1 MFSNQALQQLDTV
14 VRNCIF
20 KYTLQ
25 SLIDVLQFIFS
36 GIRSL
41 ITMRNLYNA
50 GSITEETA
58 ALQKRRVKMILTNLA
73 YFTALLIIALIMF
86 FMNAGQWIYISI
98 AAVLIFYIFV
108 DRPML
113 KGFEQDLRAAI
124 LKHGVMKR
132 LDESLYTPK
141 GGIKPGYITDAGF
154 VNVITE
160 QGFLSRELIEGRSGD
175 IHVEIADVTF
185 PIRENGFNKMFSGC
199 MMHLTVPDAN
209 MELLDVKSGDV
220 SHIAPGRERNL
231 VTKLGEFIP
240 GSLYLHR
247 EGEKLDILL
256 RGRFVG
262 FQINPLGEVHEST
275 LTSDPLPELG
285 TALKLAGGR

>member
-1 MFSNQALQQLDTV
+1 MQNSY
-14 VRNCIF
+14 
-20 KYTLQ
+20 K
-25 SLIDVLQFIFS
+25 
-36 GIRSL
+36 GG
-41 ITMRNLYNA
+41 NA
-50 GSITEETA
+50 GPITEEVVK
-58 ALQKRRVKMILTNLA
+58 LQKRRVKMILTNLV
-73 YFTALLIIALIMF
+73 YFIALLIIALIMF
-86 FMNAGQWIYISI
+86 FMNAGHWIYLPI
-98 AAVLIFYIFV
+98 AAVLVFYIFV

-124 LKHGVMKR
+124 LNHGVMKR

-160 QGFLSRELIEGRSGD
+160 QGFLSRELIEGKSGD

-185 PIRENGFNKMFSGC
+185 PIRENGLNKMFSGC
-199 MMHLTVPDAN
+199 MMHLTVPGAD
-209 MELLDVKSGDV
+209 MELLDVKAGDV

>member
-1 MFSNQALQQLDTV
+1 M
-14 VRNCIF
+14 
-20 KYTLQ
+20 
-25 SLIDVLQFIFS
+25 
-36 GIRSL
+36 
-41 ITMRNLYNA
+41 
-50 GSITEETA
+50 
-58 ALQKRRVKMILTNLA
+58 
-73 YFTALLIIALIMF
+73 
-86 FMNAGQWIYISI
+86 
-98 AAVLIFYIFV
+98 
-108 DRPML
+108 
-113 KGFEQDLRAAI
+113 
-124 LKHGVMKR
+124 KH

-160 QGFLSRELIEGRSGD
+160 QGFLSRELIEGESGD
-175 IHVEIADVTF
+175 IQVEIADVTF
-185 PIRENGFNKMFSGC
+185 PIRENGLNKMFSGC
-199 MMHLTVPDAN
+199 MMHLTVPGAN
-209 MELLDVKSGDV
+209 MELLDVKAGDV

>member
-1 MFSNQALQQLDTV
+1 
-14 VRNCIF
+14 
-20 KYTLQ
+20 
-25 SLIDVLQFIFS
+25 
-36 GIRSL
+36 
-41 ITMRNLYNA
+41 MRNLYNA

-86 FMNAGQWIYISI
+86 FMNAGQWIYIPI